1 MPGEAITVTAIPA
14 GSGVTSVH
22 IPPEFREDTEESRRY
37 YAKSADELIFYA
49 DTKNYRGRGCILTI
63 VPDSERPPLLT
74 NDERQ
79 AADEDVILLLADCG
93 S

>member
-1 MPGEAITVTAIPA
+1 
-14 GSGVTSVH
+14 
-22 IPPEFREDTEESRRY
+22 
-37 YAKSADELIFYA
+37 
-49 DTKNYRGRGCILTI
+49 